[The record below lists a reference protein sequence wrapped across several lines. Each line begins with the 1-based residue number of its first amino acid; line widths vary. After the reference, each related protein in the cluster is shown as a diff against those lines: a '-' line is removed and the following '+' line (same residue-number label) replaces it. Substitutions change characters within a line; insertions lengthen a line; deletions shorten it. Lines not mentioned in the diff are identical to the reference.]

1 MTSLSDLPLLV
12 QCAIG
17 GVAAGL
23 LILCYLILGPR
34 PVRLAIERRRPGVAA
49 KPGHLA
55 SATTSAT
62 AALDKIIRRRKG
74 DAGAAALEM
83 AGLSVRAQDFTLFL
97 VAGVL
102 AAAAVGVVVGGPVL
116 GLLLAVLVPVG
127 AKVALAVLA
136 KRRQSAFAD
145 QMDDSL
151 QLMASS
157 LRAGHSLLQALASVA
172 REAES
177 PTSVEFARVIN
188 ETRVGRELGEALQET
203 ATRMGSQDFVWVTQA
218 IAINRE
224 VGGNLA
230 EVLDGVG
237 HTIRERNQLRRQVQ
251 ALAAEGKL
259 SAVVLMALPFGIAA
273 FLSFSNPAYIGKL
286 VGSVA
291 GYAMLG
297 TAIVLLTVGA
307 VWMRKVVSFKF

>member
-1 MTSLSDLPLLV
+1 MTELPLLV
-12 QCAIG
+12 QCAVG

-23 LILCYLILGPR
+23 LILTYLIFGPR
-34 PVRLAIERRRPGVAA
+34 QVRLALERRRPGVTA

-62 AALDKIIRRRKG
+62 AAIDKIISRRSG
-74 DAGAAALEM
+74 NSGAAALEM
-83 AGLSVRAQDFTLFL
+83 AGLSVRAQDFALFV

-102 AAAAVGVVVGGPVL
+102 AAAALGVVVGGPVL

-127 AKVALAVLA
+127 AKVALAVLPR
-136 KRRQSAFAD
+136 RRQTAFAD

-177 PTSVEFARVIN
+177 PTSVEFARIIN
-188 ETRVGRELGEALQET
+188 ETRVGRELGEALHET
-203 ATRMGSQDFVWVTQA
+203 ATRMESQDFVWVTQA

-237 HTIRERNQLRRQVQ
+237 HTIRERNQLRRQVK

-286 VGSVA
+286 VQSPA

-297 TAIVLLTVGA
+297 MAIVLLTVGA

>member
-23 LILCYLILGPR
+23 LILCFLILGPR
-34 PVRLAIERRRPGVAA
+34 PVRLTLERRRPGVVA

-136 KRRQSAFAD
+136 KRRQNAFAD

-259 SAVVLMALPFGIAA
+259 SAVVLMALPFGVAA

-286 VGSVA
+286 VGSAA